1 MFLIETENLNAG
13 YGTRPVIQGISFGI
27 PRGEVAGIIG
37 PNGAGK
43 TTLFR
48 LIGGTM
54 RPWSGEVRYQGQDV
68 SEMNS
73 RERARR
79 IAVLPQGL
87 PMTFPFTVGDFVMM
101 GRLPHKGR
109 LQPMSEADRKIAEAT
124 MKMTEVDS
132 LAGRSITELSGGEL
146 QRVFLAQALAQEPEL
161 LLLDEPTSHLDIA
174 HQVEIMDLIRRL
186 NREKG
191 LTILMVQHD
200 LNLAGMYCDRLL
212 LIGEGRIRANGA
224 PGEVLTYQNI
234 EAVYKTVVVVRDNPL
249 TGRPHVFLVP
259 KERWA
264 RRSESG
270 DKDTLQG

>member
-1 MFLIETENLNAG
+1 
-13 YGTRPVIQGISFGI
+13 
-27 PRGEVAGIIG
+27 
-37 PNGAGK
+37 
-43 TTLFR
+43 
-48 LIGGTM
+48 
-54 RPWSGEVRYQGQDV
+54 
-68 SEMNS
+68 
-73 RERARR
+73 
-79 IAVLPQGL
+79 
-87 PMTFPFTVGDFVMM
+87 MM